1 MKKLDKNKFFR
12 KIVSVNSLNFLEEPY
27 ILQTFINGLL
37 IVRRPIYSDG
47 RGSFQ
52 EQYRVTDIAKS
63 FKNTKISQSQ
73 ISVSKPNVLR
83 GIHAEPRDKFITPLT
98 GRMTAIIVDL
108 RKNSPTLGEWAG
120 FEFDN
125 TSFDTPRT
133 SLFVPGRCGNSFCVY
148 KKDSDPNDGLML
160 YQYTYS
166 TTYDPKWSK
175 YGVRYDDPDLS
186 IKWPI
191 KNPIISDR
199 DKNLPTFKEFLSFSE
214 F

>member
-1 MKKLDKNKFFR
+1 MKKLGRDKYLH
-12 KIVSVNSLNFLEEPY
+12 KIVSVNSLDFPEEPY
-27 ILQTFINGLL
+27 ILQTFIEGLL
-37 IVRRPIYSDG
+37 IVRRPIYSDD

-52 EQYRVTDIAKS
+52 EQYRVPDILKL

-73 ISVSKPNVLR
+73 LSVSKPNVLR

-108 RKNSPTLGEWAG
+108 RKKSPTLGEWIG

-125 TSFDTPRT
+125 TSVDMPKT
-133 SLFVPGRCGNSFCVY
+133 SLFVPGGCGNSLCVT
-148 KKDSDPNDGLML
+148 KKDGDLNDGILL

-166 TTYDPKWSK
+166 TTYDPKWAG
-175 YGVRYDDPDLS
+175 YGVRYNDPDLS

-214 F
+214 L